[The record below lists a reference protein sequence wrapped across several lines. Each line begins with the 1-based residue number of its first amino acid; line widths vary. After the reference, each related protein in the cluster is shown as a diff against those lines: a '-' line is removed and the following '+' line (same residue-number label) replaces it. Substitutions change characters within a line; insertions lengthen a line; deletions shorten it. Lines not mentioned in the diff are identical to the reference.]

1 MKKYIITILALAV
14 AATGFAKTLA
24 ELKAELPAYSENKEV
39 RAARLA
45 YIKEN
50 AADFLREFNAW
61 ADTNA
66 AKFYGFEEPNS
77 QMTEA
82 QKAEAVE
89 MRKFFY
95 GVYWILEP
103 DCPANVGLRLV
114 PQVYIKA
121 AERVNAS
128 FYSDLKAA
136 GFEIDGV
143 KLPSLVQIRVAAI
156 CGDLDFF
163 ANLDWDSADND
174 GLFAAVADA
183 KRMLVRATDLDK
195 AAGVCA
201 EYKRALVLRGAASD
215 SPALAQIKTAEMFL
229 NEAILNRQIRSK

>member
-1 MKKYIITILALAV
+1 MKKIIIATLALACGLG
-14 AATGFAKTLA
+14 AYAKTLA
-24 ELKAELPAYSENKEV
+24 ELKAELPEYSDSKEV

-45 YIKEN
+45 YIN
-50 AADFLREFNAW
+50 ANSEDLLREFNAW
-61 ADTNA
+61 AGTNA
-66 AKFYGFEEPNS
+66 AKFYAGEAPNAG
-77 QMTEA
+77 MTEA
-82 QKAEAVE
+82 QKNEAAE

-114 PQVYIKA
+114 PQVYIRA

-201 EYKRALVLRGAASD
+201 EYKRALVLRGAATD

-229 NEAILNRQIRSK
+229 NEAILNKQIRSK

>member
-1 MKKYIITILALAV
+1 MKKIIITTLALVCGLGAY
-14 AATGFAKTLA
+14 AKTLA
-24 ELKAELPAYSENKEV
+24 ELKAELPAYSDNKEV

-61 ADTNA
+61 AGTNA
-66 AKFYGFEEPNS
+66 AKFYGSEEPNS

-95 GVYWILEP
+95 AVYWVLEP
-103 DCPANVGLRLV
+103 DCPANTGLRLA
-114 PQVYIKA
+114 PQLYIKN
-121 AERVNAS
+121 AESVNPT
-128 FYSDLKAA
+128 YYRDLKAA

-143 KLPSLVQIRVAAI
+143 KLPSLAQIRVAAI

-163 ANLDWDSADND
+163 ANLDWDSADNG
-174 GLFAAVADA
+174 GLFAAAADA
-183 KRMLVRATDLDK
+183 KRMLVRATDPDK

-215 SPALAQIKTAEMFL
+215 SPTLAEIKTAEMFL
-229 NEAILNRQIRSK
+229 NEAILNKQIRSK

>member
-24 ELKAELPAYSENKEV
+24 ELKAELPAYSDNKEV

-61 ADTNA
+61 AGTNA

-82 QKAEAVE
+82 QKTEAAE

-95 GVYWILEP
+95 AVYWVLEP
-103 DCPANVGLRLV
+103 DCPANTGLRLV
-114 PQVYIKA
+114 PQLYIKN
-121 AERVNAS
+121 AEGVNPT
-128 FYSDLKAA
+128 YYRDLKAA
-136 GFEIDGV
+136 GWEIDGV
-143 KLPSLVQIRVAAI
+143 KLPAVVQIQVAAI
-156 CGDLDFF
+156 CGDLDYF
-163 ANLDWDSADND
+163 ANLDWKNVDGG
-174 GLFAAVADA
+174 GLFAAAHFA
-183 KRMLVRATDLDK
+183 KKMLVAANDVDK
-195 AAGVCA
+195 AAA
-201 EYKRALVLRGAASD
+201 TKLQ
-215 SPALAQIKTAEMFL
+215 AQILGASLPAE
-229 NEAILNRQIRSK
+229 EAAESRTGR